1 MGERTHDLLQVKDL
15 RVGYGPLIGLRS
27 LDVTVQPGEI
37 SVMLGANGAGKSSA
51 LNSIAGSVKPKA
63 GRIVFDGVDVTRKPA
78 WKISRAGLV
87 LVPEGRHIIG
97 PLTVSENLRLGA
109 FGRVSASAVREGEEE
124 VYEMFPMLAEHRRGL
139 GGLLSGGQQQLLAFG
154 RALMAKPKLILL
166 DEPSMGLAPI
176 MVDRVLEAVVEI
188 ASRGIGVLMVEQNAA
203 ALDVA
208 HHAAVLE
215 QGMVAVR
222 GTPGELRA
230 DDRVTRAFLGIA

>member
-1 MGERTHDLLQVKDL
+1 MVERTHDLLQVKDL
-15 RVGYGPLIGLRS
+15 RVGYGHLIGLRS
-27 LDVTVQPGEI
+27 LDVTVQAGEI

-51 LNSIAGSVKPKA
+51 LNAIAGSVKSRA
-63 GRIVFDGVDVTRKPA
+63 GRIVFDGVDITRKPA
-78 WKISRAGLV
+78 WKISQAGLV

-109 FGRVSASAVREGEEE
+109 FGRGSARQAREGEEE
-124 VYEMFPMLAEHRRGL
+124 IYEIFPMLAEHRRSL

-176 MVDRVLEAVVEI
+176 MVDRVLEAVVSI
-188 ASRGIGVLMVEQNAA
+188 AGRGIGVLMVEQNAA

-208 HHAAVLE
+208 HQAAVLE
-215 QGMVAVR
+215 QGMVVVR
-222 GTPGELRA
+222 GTPKELLA
-230 DDRVTRAFLGIA
+230 DDRVTQAFLGVA

>member
-1 MGERTHDLLQVKDL
+1 MVERTHDLLQVSDL
-15 RVGYGPLIGLRS
+15 RVGYGHLIGLRR
-27 LDVTVQPGEI
+27 LDVTVQAGEI

-51 LNSIAGSVKPKA
+51 LNAIAGSVRSRA
-63 GRIVFDGVDVTRKPA
+63 GRVVFDGVDVTRKPA

-87 LVPEGRHIIG
+87 LVPEGRQIIG

-109 FGRVSASAVREGEEE
+109 FARGSAKEVREREEE
-124 VYEMFPMLAEHRRGL
+124 IYEIFPMLADHRRSL

-176 MVDRVLEAVVEI
+176 MVDRVLEAVVSI
-188 ASRGIGVLMVEQNAA
+188 AGRGIGVLMVEQNAA

-208 HHAAVLE
+208 HQAAVLE
-215 QGMVAVR
+215 QGMVAVE
-222 GTPGELRA
+222 GTPKELLA
-230 DDRVTRAFLGIA
+230 DDRVTRAFLGVA